1 MEDPAISSIKTNS
14 KGLSERLKFP
24 LILIAIVI
32 AVIAV
37 YLLWANLLSPEAREQ
52 RDLEKKYDQF
62 FQAISD
68 GEEKQKQDIY
78 GGKTPQETVN
88 LFIEALE
95 KDDLELASKYFSLTV
110 EGNVDPKWINAL
122 QKAKEEGK
130 IAPIVEALKISVEN
144 KEASIN
150 PETHAIF
157 ETRNTQNELVIDIG
171 LSLNKFSSLWKI
183 VGI

>member
-1 MEDPAISSIKTNS
+1 MEDPTISSIKTNS

-78 GGKTPQETVN
+78 GGKTPQETIS

-110 EGNVDPKWINAL
+110 EGNVDPKWLRMLQESESKGLINEAVEL
-122 QKAKEEGK
+122 IKSAKYTGGSMPGYAGFDVLAEDGT
-130 IAPIVEALKISVEN
+130 VMY
-144 KEASIN
+144 
-150 PETHAIF
+150 
-157 ETRNTQNELVIDIG
+157 DIG
-171 LSLNKFSSLWKI
+171 LRQNKFSNLWKI
-183 VGI
+183 ESI